1 MNINTYYC
9 LYLYCNHTETVVSPV
24 SDEKRFPRVWRKA
37 NSFWE
42 EKKHVELLSDT
53 GLIKVLNKLPFN
65 DSVIEQVTSRP
76 IACLIWLLDW
86 LINLIDQS
94 SYLLYCLITDI
105 LTDMTEWLSYWQ
117 TTTRPADTTDF
128 HALTCYMYQT
138 ALLAWL
144 TGWLTYWLL
153 W

>member
-1 MNINTYYC
+1 MNINTYYYLC
-9 LYLYCNHTETVVSPV
+9 YLYYNRSQNALSPV
-24 SDEKRFPRVWRKA
+24 SDEKRFPRVWRKV

-42 EKKHVELLSDT
+42 EKKHVEWLSDT
-53 GLIKVLNKLPFN
+53 GLINVLYKLLVN

-76 IACLIWLLDW
+76 IVCLIWLLDW

-117 TTTRPADTTDF
+117 TTARPAVF
-128 HALTCYMYQT
+128 SPGFCLGESQGPLFWEIGAL
-138 ALLAWL
+138 
-144 TGWLTYWLL
+144 
-153 W
+153 